1 MQYNKIRKLELAKHW
16 AEHTLLG
23 SKSKTQHYAS
33 YSDESELSSS
43 QNQHSN
49 LSPKTSFSLLWLQS
63 STVCLLQFLGLIF
76 NIHSKFFM
84 LQLCNTDLQCLLAEG
99 NITFPGEGESFS
111 VLMKI
116 GGFNKIGQSTLSF
129 VKADGQHIFNSCSKR
144 ITVYAEPRK
153 EAFCLLLLHN

>member
-1 MQYNKIRKLELAKHW
+1 MQNTGQNTHCW
-16 AEHTLLG
+16 G
-23 SKSKTQHYAS
+23 PKSKTQHYAS
-33 YSDESELSSS
+33 YYDENELPSS

-76 NIHSKFFM
+76 NVHSKFFM
-84 LQLCNTDLQCLLAEG
+84 LQLCSTDLQCLLAEG

-116 GGFNKIGQSTLSF
+116 EGFNKIRQSTLSF
-129 VKADGQHIFNSCSKR
+129 VKADGQLIFKSYSKR